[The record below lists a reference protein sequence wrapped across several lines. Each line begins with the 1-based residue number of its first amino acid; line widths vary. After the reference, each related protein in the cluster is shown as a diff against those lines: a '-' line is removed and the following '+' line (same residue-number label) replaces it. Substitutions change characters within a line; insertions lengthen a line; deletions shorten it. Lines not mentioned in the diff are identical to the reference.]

1 MTIYEPSLASLFD
14 TDLDAAPQ
22 VPASSDPASE
32 IALETS
38 AATVSGKGI
47 HGHVY
52 KPSGAAF
59 ERSEGVGCGEAVG
72 RPQEGGDG
80 SGGTNWNAY
89 GDGDASFAVG
99 DTREP
104 ELAVSPTQPEPKPIT
119 DKVGIVGMHHS
130 RVDLSPF
137 QMPRAKID
145 RIDFR
150 CGPEDLNRAGRA
162 RIRKGLKHGTLTNVP
177 KKVLDARGPHLQIN
191 DPSVEDL
198 QYLVENFHDS
208 DMLRVEIAIDLHLD
222 GPMRDEPLHALR
234 DQLRHCLY
242 PQKHELLRGAKR
254 KVFRTEKKRYAA
266 DGLGQPL
273 PPDAGQLI
281 WEDHSTG
288 CQLAVYI
295 KTEDQGQRVDRP
307 FVRLEV
313 RFSPGACRRIGLQ
326 KVGLIPRFVPNMR
339 TLMSDMI
346 FVAQGFKNGAALLG
360 RGVPKSPWNKLG
372 AQWNAKGRAI
382 LDGDVFV
389 NRRLREAVN
398 NLRTKLTKIQ
408 PPSALAED
416 YDAWCVECDSEW
428 LVPTPPNSR
437 P

>member
-1 MTIYEPSLASLFD
+1 MTIFEPSLASLFD
-14 TDLDAAPQ
+14 TDLDDASQ
-22 VPASSDPASE
+22 VPVSSDPASE
-32 IALETS
+32 TAHEKS
-38 AATVSGKGI
+38 AATVSGKCINGRA
-47 HGHVY
+47 H

-59 ERSEGVGCGEAVG
+59 ERAEGGGCGEAVG
-72 RPQEGGDG
+72 GHQEGVDG
-80 SGGTNWNAY
+80 SAGTNWNVY
-89 GDGDASFAVG
+89 GDGDAPFAVG
-99 DTREP
+99 DESEP
-104 ELAVSPTQPEPKPIT
+104 DPTVSPTQPEPRPIT
-119 DKVGIVGMHHS
+119 DEVGIVGMHHS

-145 RIDFR
+145 RIDIR
-150 CGPEDLNRAGRA
+150 CGHEHLDRAGRA
-162 RIRKGLKHGTLTNVP
+162 KIRKGLKHGTLTNVP
-177 KKVLDARGPHLQIN
+177 KKVLDAQGPHLQIN

-198 QYLVENFHDS
+198 QFLVENFHGS

-254 KVFRTEKKRYAA
+254 KVFRSEKKRYAA

-339 TLMSDMI
+339 KLLSDMI

-360 RGVPKSPWNKLG
+360 RGVPKNPWDKLG
-372 AQWNAKGRAI
+372 AQWDAKGCAI
-382 LDGDVFV
+382 RKSDSSV
-389 NRRLREAVN
+389 NRRLQQAVN
-398 NLRTKLTKIQ
+398 NLRSECKGIQ
-408 PPSALAED
+408 PSSAEAGN
-416 YDAWCVECDSEW
+416 YDAWCAECDSE
-428 LVPTPPNSR
+428 LIVPTPPTSN

>member
-1 MTIYEPSLASLFD
+1 MTIYDPSLASLVD

-22 VPASSDPASE
+22 VQASSDPASE
-32 IALETS
+32 TAHEKS
-38 AATVSGKGI
+38 AATVSGKGV

-59 ERSEGVGCGEAVG
+59 ERAEGERCGETIGGHQEGVS
-72 RPQEGGDG
+72 G
-80 SGGTNWNAY
+80 SDGTNWNVY
-89 GDGDASFAVG
+89 GDGDAPFAVG
-99 DTREP
+99 DAREP
-104 ELAVSPTQPEPKPIT
+104 ELAVSPTQHEPRPIT
-119 DKVGIVGMHHS
+119 DEVGIVGMHHS

-145 RIDFR
+145 RIDIR
-150 CGPEDLNRAGRA
+150 CGHEHLDRAGRA
-162 RIRKGLKHGTLTNVP
+162 KIRKGLKQGTLTNVP
-177 KKVLDARGPHLQIN
+177 KRVMDAHGPHLQIN

-198 QYLVENFHDS
+198 QFLVEDFHGS

-222 GPMRDEPLHALR
+222 WPMRDEPLHALR

-254 KVFRTEKKRYAA
+254 KVFRSEKKRYAA

-273 PPDAGQLI
+273 SPDAGQLI
-281 WEDHSTG
+281 WEDQSTG

-339 TLMSDMI
+339 TLLSDMI

-360 RGVPKSPWNKLG
+360 RGVPKNPWDKLG

-382 LDGDVFV
+382 LKSDSSV
-389 NRRLREAVN
+389 NRRLQQAVN

-408 PPSALAED
+408 PPSVVAEN
-416 YDAWCVECDSEW
+416 YDVWCAECDAE
-428 LVPTPPNSR
+428 LAVPTPPNSR